1 MDRRAELFSFWQ
13 LKENLLQSYRIM
25 AISLLGLIS
34 AGILV
39 IITYFLQN
47 RRGIT
52 WAQDDYKL
60 DLVLLLLFLTLLVLG
75 AAGTN
80 RFKKITSDRA
90 SIVTFFQNLLL
101 AEEAGKLSYIL
112 KKHHLPEDIK
122 SLHLHRKITQKA
134 NILPFEFDYDGKS
147 NMDGFTREMSLRGS
161 ELGQSFKRH
170 HMTRKFLSEFIYD
183 VFYAF
188 YIFASI
194 IFLMLTLSY
203 FGILTFTA

>member
-1 MDRRAELFSFWQ
+1 MRRRAELFSFWQ
-13 LKENLLQSYRIM
+13 IQENLLQNYRVM
-25 AISLLGLIS
+25 AITLLGLIS

-47 RRGIT
+47 RLQIT
-52 WAQDDYKL
+52 YLKDVNKL
-60 DLVLLLLFLTLLVLG
+60 DFVLLLLFLTLLILG
-75 AAGTN
+75 ITGTN

-101 AEEAGKLSYIL
+101 AEEAGKLSDIL
-112 KKHHLPEDIK
+112 KRFNLPEDIK

-134 NILPFEFDYDGKS
+134 NALPFEYEYDGDS
-147 NMDGFTREMSLRGS
+147 DIEGFTREISLRGS
-161 ELGQSFKRH
+161 ELGQTFNRH

-188 YIFASI
+188 YVFASI
-194 IFLMLTLSY
+194 IFLILALSY
-203 FGILTFTA
+203 FGISTCTA